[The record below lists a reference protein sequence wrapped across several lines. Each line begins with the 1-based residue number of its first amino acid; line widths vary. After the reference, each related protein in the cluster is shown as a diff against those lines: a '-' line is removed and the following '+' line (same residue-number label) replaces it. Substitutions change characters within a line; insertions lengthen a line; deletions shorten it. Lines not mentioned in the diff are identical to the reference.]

1 MKCEGFDRK
10 EGLGKGKLSCGWR
23 DIDRCFSQAGEME
36 LVNVNFPTPRPERD
50 GWQLG
55 GVNQLL
61 VLYVIEE
68 KRWKEVRFRT
78 LWKAL
83 RICEKGQLTVGIGRL
98 VRRVRVGD
106 EDGT

>member
-10 EGLGKGKLSCGWR
+10 KGLGKGKLSCGWR
-23 DIDRCFSQAGEME
+23 DIDRCFWQAGEME

-50 GWQLG
+50 EWQLG
-55 GVNQLL
+55 GVKQLL
-61 VLYVIEE
+61 MLYVIEE

-83 RICEKGQLTVGIGRL
+83 RIWEKGQLRVGIGRL